1 MWLIDQLMWFVF
13 SDAMSWD
20 ILLVTVQTAVVVVLV
35 HVEEVVAC
43 LTYVAT
49 TAMKLDICHATVL
62 LRHNCVSRS
71 AESSWCRLVITDADM
86 RWPSMQ

>member
-1 MWLIDQLMWFVF
+1 MWFVF

-20 ILLVTVQTAVVVVLV
+20 ILLVTVRTAVVVVAV
-35 HVEEVVAC
+35 VRVEEVVAC

-49 TAMKLDICHATVL
+49 TAIWLDTCHATVL
-62 LRHNCVSRS
+62 LRRNCVSQS

-86 RWPSMQ
+86 QWPSMQ